1 MGLSEV
7 HSLQAIVIVW
17 LCSAIQLSCAG
28 VPIRDECDA
37 FSSGM
42 RLSIPPAVPLKPN
55 CVEWMDLLEA
65 G

>member
-1 MGLSEV
+1 M
-7 HSLQAIVIVW
+7 IVW
-17 LCSAIQLSCAG
+17 LCSAIELSCVG

-42 RLSIPPAVPLKPN
+42 RFSIPPAVLLKPN